1 MEYLFPYAKAPQDI
15 CDLLHRPRLTQ
26 ALFNAPPGDWEAG
39 ERSLAALPARCAEF
53 QTRIA
58 TALTYVEATGV
69 KRRHVMSGNADARN
83 DDSRRAYE
91 DSLRLACEA
100 AGKVGADI
108 VIEPINSRDMP
119 GYFLNDFGY
128 ALDTIKQLRLPQIKL
143 QYDIYHRQILHSDIL
158 KSLERMMPWIG
169 HV

>member
-1 MEYLFPYAKAPQDI
+1 
-15 CDLLHRPRLTQ
+15 
-26 ALFNAPPGDWEAG
+26 
-39 ERSLAALPARCAEF
+39 
-53 QTRIA
+53 
-58 TALTYVEATGV
+58 
-69 KRRHVMSGNADARN
+69 MSGNTGPRN
-83 DDSRRAYE
+83 DDNRRAYE

-100 AGKVGADI
+100 AGKVGVDI
-108 VIEPINSRDMP
+108 VIEPTSSRDMP

-128 ALDTIKQLRLPQIKL
+128 ALDTIRRLRLPQIKL